1 MRNHEIQTQSTEERQ
16 LSITAFMTAGERSW
30 SRVSREKRLSDSEII
45 FRHKVSSRE
54 SGLTQSTKKLLAHVI
69 FVGAFL
75 LLPDVHPSMW
85 ILLFLSELI
94 GETM

>member
-45 FRHKVSSRE
+45 FRHIKFPRGK

-69 FVGAFL
+69 FVGTFL
-75 LLPDVHPSMW
+75 LLPDIHPSMCKYYC
-85 ILLFLSELI
+85 FSQN
-94 GETM
+94 